1 MTAATISAATATRM
15 TAREEE
21 ELIRANIPLVGH
33 VVREMLVKV
42 PAHVHRDDLT
52 SAGLA
57 ALVTAARAFNPD
69 RGIPF
74 ARFAAVRLRG
84 ALLDELRGL
93 DWASRSVRQRARK
106 ADTAREELTRAL
118 GRTPTPQEVAEMLG
132 CAVTEINSVSD
143 DVQRA
148 AVLSLQGFVAADDM
162 VTETS
167 AGPEEMLLHRERIG
181 YLHNAIEALPE
192 KLRFVVAATFLDE
205 LPLGDVAAEL
215 GVSESRVSQLRTEAL
230 TLLREGM
237 NTHLSPEL
245 VSERGD
251 GCVARRR
258 AAYAAQIAA
267 RGSLHSRLA
276 MTNIHGVT
284 AGAAA

>member
-1 MTAATISAATATRM
+1 MTATATATAM
-15 TAREEE
+15 TAREQED
-21 ELIRANIPLVGH
+21 LIRANMPLVGH
-33 VVREMLVKV
+33 IVRDMLGKV

-57 ALVTAARAFNPD
+57 ALVTAVRAFDPQ

-74 ARFAAVRLRG
+74 ARFAAVRVRG

-118 GRTPTPQEVAEMLG
+118 GRTPTPAELAEMLG
-132 CAVTEINSVSD
+132 VGVSELNTVSD

-162 VTETS
+162 ITETS
-167 AGPEEMLLHRERIG
+167 AGPEELLLHRERIG
-181 YLHNAIEALPE
+181 YLHNAVEALPE
-192 KLRFVVAATFLDE
+192 KLRFVVSATFLDE
-205 LPLGDVAAEL
+205 LPLADVAAEL
-215 GVSESRVSQLRTEAL
+215 GVSESRVSQLRSEAL
-230 TLLREGM
+230 GLLREGM
-237 NTHLSPEL
+237 NAHLAPEL
-245 VSERGD
+245 VGERGD

-258 AAYAAQIAA
+258 AAYAAQVAA
-267 RGSLHSRLA
+267 RGTLHSRLA
-276 MTNIHGVT
+276 MTNLHGVKV
-284 AGAAA
+284 AA